1 MTRPRRPES
10 APNRRPDRGPR
21 PPAPDVAAPDSAARP
36 RYLGRDIRIVHEDA
50 DVLVLDKPAGIL
62 STTMPGQSAT
72 SVFNLVKDHVRG
84 GRGGKGGR
92 GGRGGAS
99 GGRAWVIHRL
109 DREASGLLVFAK
121 TERAFEWLKEELR
134 AKRMVRY
141 YAAVIEGE
149 VPDAD
154 GKPAAGVISGFVQE
168 IEPGRIQSVPV
179 GEATRAK
186 RGGGGGADEE
196 FDDEPKLAIT
206 HWRVR
211 AKGRGHTLVQLK
223 LETGRKN
230 QIRVHMQ
237 QFGRPIVGDR
247 KYGAASDPV
256 GRVCLHAMDLGF
268 SHPADGRMLRF
279 SSPIPPT
286 FLKLIGQKGT
296 EIAASDMESPANAGA
311 KPSESPPSG
320 ETQEQSRPP
329 SSHQEAAGWD
339 HVANWYDDLIE
350 RRKGDHQQEV
360 IYPGV
365 MRLLEPRQGM
375 RVLDVACGQGALG
388 LMLAGRGAT
397 VLGVDAAPKLIE
409 AANARAQSTGA
420 DARFAVDDARTLAG
434 VESSSCDAATCV
446 MALMNI
452 EPLEPALKSI
462 ARVLRPASR
471 FVWVILH
478 PAFRAPGQTSWGW
491 DSGKAPP
498 GPPAKERHRGQRPD
512 REEMQRSEAIKQFRR
527 VDGYLSPGQSPIV
540 MNPGYAAHG
549 KSAVTTWTFHRPL
562 QTYSRALASA
572 GFAIELI
579 EEWVSLR
586 KSQPGPRSAEEDR
599 TRREIPL
606 FLAVRAR
613 LNAQ

>member
-21 PPAPDVAAPDSAARP
+21 PPENERTDSEAIERV

-50 DVLVLDKPAGIL
+50 DVLVLDKPPGVL
-62 STTMPGQSAT
+62 STTMPGQSAI

-92 GGRGGAS
+92 GARGGAS

-149 VPDAD
+149 VPDVD
-154 GKPAAGVISGFVQE
+154 SKPASGVISGFVQE
-168 IEPGRIQSVPV
+168 VEPGRIQSVPV
-179 GEATRAK
+179 GEATRAR
-186 RGGGGGADEE
+186 RGGGDDE
-196 FDDEPKLAIT
+196 FDDEPKLAVT

-211 AKGRGHTLVQLK
+211 AKGRGHTLLQLK

-268 SHPADGRMLRF
+268 SHPADGRTMRF
-279 SSPIPPT
+279 SSPIPAA
-286 FLKLIGQKGT
+286 FLKLIGQKGAD
-296 EIAASDMESPANAGA
+296 IGASDMEAAAATGA
-311 KPSESPPSG
+311 KG
-320 ETQEQSRPP
+320 EQSAPKAISQTREHAPTP
-329 SSHQEAAGWD
+329 RSHEEAAGWD
-339 HVANWYDDLIE
+339 HVATWYDDLIE
-350 RRKGDHQQEV
+350 RRKGDHQQEI

-365 MRLLEPRQGM
+365 VRLLEPRHGM
-375 RVLDVACGQGALG
+375 RVLDVACGQGALA
-388 LMLAGRGAT
+388 LMLAGRGVK
-397 VLGVDAAPKLIE
+397 VLGVDAAPRLIE
-409 AANARAQSTGA
+409 AANVRAKQVRA
-420 DARFAVDDARTLAG
+420 DASFAVDDARTLAS
-434 VESSSCDAATCV
+434 VESESCDAATCV

-452 EPLEPALKSI
+452 EPLEPALKSV
-462 ARVLRPASR
+462 ARILRPAGR

-491 DSGKAPP
+491 DTAKAPP
-498 GPPAKERHRGQRPD
+498 GPPPKERHRGQRAD
-512 REEMQRSEAIKQFRR
+512 RSEMERSESIKQFRR
-527 VDGYLSPGQSPIV
+527 VDGYLSPGQAPIV
-540 MNPGYAAHG
+540 MNPGFAAHG
-549 KSAVTTWTFHRPL
+549 KTAVTTWTFHRPL
-562 QTYSRALASA
+562 QAYSRALASA
-572 GFAIELI
+572 GFAIELM

-586 KSQPGPRSAEEDR
+586 KSQPGPRAAEEDR

-613 LNAQ
+613 LIAS